1 MSDDK
6 TPPKDTQD
14 VVVPETPV
22 ELPPAPVIAAGTP
35 VVKSIRAAI
44 KDVPIHLAC
53 GVLVDGKI
61 YRDILATSIM
71 AGDRKAFG
79 ESKNRNNGGKMIT
92 DLLTT
97 KVRSFVGA
105 KFPLHQRHLRDMMLS
120 MDRDQITYELRKA
133 TVGDRP
139 FEEIMTCV
147 HCSSKNS
154 VSVEAA
160 EIEESFRVMPDDVRL
175 HLDSKGR
182 CYFTVHV
189 PEYGFHADF
198 FYGDG
203 KEQEYMAGTTNDK
216 TNVFDMELHILSRL
230 CLDWN
235 GEGPISAEQL
245 AEMDVDFI
253 ERLQDA
259 IRDYEYGYNF
269 TPLASCYSCG
279 RFTKVRVNPL
289 DFLFPKTGLVEP
301 KKRRT

>member
-1 MSDDK
+1 MPDDPK
-6 TPPKDTQD
+6 KEQQDDSTPPEAASK
-14 VVVPETPV
+14 PETPALIV
-22 ELPPAPVIAAGTP
+22 PGTP

-53 GVLVDGKI
+53 GVIVDGKI
-61 YRDILATSIM
+61 YRDLLATSIM

-92 DLLTT
+92 DLLTS
-97 KVRSFVGA
+97 KVRSFIGA
-105 KFPLHQRHLRDMMLS
+105 KFPLHGRHLRDMMLS

-139 FEEIMTCV
+139 FDETMTCV
-147 HCSSKNS
+147 HCTAKNS
-154 VSVEAA
+154 VQVETA
-160 EIEESFRVMPDDVRL
+160 EIDESFRPMPDEVRL
-175 HLDSKGR
+175 RLDAKGR
-182 CYFTVHV
+182 CCFTVQI

-203 KEQEYMAGTTNDK
+203 KEQEYMAGVTNEK
-216 TNVFDMELHILSRL
+216 TNIFEMELSVLSRL

-235 GEGPISAEQL
+235 GEGPISTEQL

-289 DFLFPKTGLVEP
+289 DFLFPKTALVEP